1 MGQSQALAHLTDTK
15 AAKHRTS
22 AGVSFARRAFSMM
35 RTHLAFPP
43 PMSATFI
50 FICIT
55 VASLITSFISG
66 ILGMAGG
73 MILMGVLLAL
83 LSLPAAMM
91 MHGITQLASNGGRAW
106 LWRREVNWRIFRGY
120 AMGAMVALAAFL
132 AVQLI
137 VSKPVAYILLG
148 LTPFI
153 GFALPKRLAL
163 NIDSKGQP
171 FICGIVCMGMQLLA
185 GIAGPLLDVFFVRS
199 KMDRRGVVATKAMSQ
214 TLSHLT
220 KIIYFGTLASLGAA
234 GARATAGAD
243 AFAGLTWPLIVTCVL
258 LAFTGTT
265 LSRRVLEKMSD
276 ANFRNW
282 TQWTVWTMGVI
293 YLGNGLWLMWA
304 RG

>member
-1 MGQSQALAHLTDTK
+1 
-15 AAKHRTS
+15 
-22 AGVSFARRAFSMM
+22 
-35 RTHLAFPP
+35 
-43 PMSATFI
+43 MSATFI

-83 LSLPAAMM
+83 LPLPAAMM
-91 MHGITQLASNGGRAW
+91 LHGIAQLASNGGRAW

-120 AMGAMVALAAFL
+120 AMGAMVSFVLFL
-132 AVQLI
+132 AVLL
-137 VSKPVAYILLG
+137 VVAKPVAYILLG

-163 NIDSKGQP
+163 NVDRRGHP
-171 FICGIVCMGMQLLA
+171 LGCGVICTGMQLLA
-185 GIAGPLLDVFFVRS
+185 GVSGPLLDVFFVQS

-214 TLSHLT
+214 TLGHFI
-220 KIIYFGTLASLGAA
+220 KIIYFGGIGAA
-234 GARATAGAD
+234 SASGD
-243 AFAGLTWPLIVTCVL
+243 ALAGLSLSLIVACVL

-282 TQWTVWTMGVI
+282 TQWTVMTMGVI
-293 YLGNGLWLMWA
+293 YLANGVWLMW
-304 RG
+304 GGG